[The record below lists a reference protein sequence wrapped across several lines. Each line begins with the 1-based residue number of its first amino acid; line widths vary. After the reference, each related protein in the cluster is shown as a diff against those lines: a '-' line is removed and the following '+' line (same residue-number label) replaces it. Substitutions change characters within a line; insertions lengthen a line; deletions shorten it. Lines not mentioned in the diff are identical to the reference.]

1 MATNQLMVKMI
12 LDRWISLLKICD
24 ANLDSISDEQ
34 LLKEIA
40 PGKNRGVY
48 ILGHLIAIHEAMLP
62 LLDLGEP
69 GHPELFETFVK
80 SPDKSIES
88 IPSASEVR
96 ALWQSQMKS
105 LTPKLESLTADQWFE
120 KHNSVSAEDFEK
132 EPHRNKLNV
141 LLTRT
146 THLSYYSGQLR
157 LLK

>member
-1 MATNQLMVKMI
+1 MATNQLMIKMI
-12 LDRWISLLKICD
+12 LDRWNSLLKICD
-24 ANLDSISDEQ
+24 TNLDSISDEQ

-48 ILGHLIAIHEAMLP
+48 ILGHLIAIHEAMLH

-69 GHPELFETFVK
+69 GHPELFKTFVT
-80 SPDKSIES
+80 SPDKSFES
-88 IPSASEVR
+88 IPSASELR
-96 ALWQSQMKS
+96 ALWQSQVES
-105 LTPKLESLTADQWFE
+105 LTPKLESLTADEWFE

-146 THLSYYSGQLR
+146 THLSYHSGQLR